1 LLDQAIS
8 VSDAFL
14 EKGEIAKALDRRPAS
29 RSAIIPLGSGNGA
42 LRLTTARFGQRHL
55 PARNPRRPSRDT
67 HVRITSRDFH

>member
-42 LRLTTARFGQRHL
+42 LRLTTARFGQRHCRPETRADPL
-55 PARNPRRPSRDT
+55 ATPTSASPRG
-67 HVRITSRDFH
+67 IFH